1 MVVFE
6 RISKGVRTA
15 ATIFLLVGAVVCASA
30 VSARAGQYHVYS
42 CRTPSGEVAPTDGWT
57 GHLASG
63 GAYDD
68 YVEDTCQSGGA
79 LIAALGDLTTHLND
93 ADEASWVFSAP
104 EVDHLVS
111 GSVWRAGY
119 THASGDEVT
128 SYAFWLSAAVGES
141 IFDECVY
148 TDGCPTLGTVQQPMS
163 ATNQVVVP
171 TTARQI
177 YVTALCT
184 FGSDGRE
191 CGDGFG
197 DSNGYAAAVYL
208 YAADLVLE
216 QSANPSGGD
225 VSGELA
231 SAATVSGTSDVAF
244 SASDPGAGV
253 YEAVFSVDGQVM
265 QSTVLDENGGR
276 CKNVGETSDG
286 LPAFLYVQP
295 CEASVSADVGFDTAR
310 LSNGAHHLVVS
321 VTDAAGNSAPVLDRE
336 ITVENPSPSGT
347 PSLPG
352 TPGSPNGTN
361 ASAQASLSV
370 AWKATRKQSLTVAY
384 GHAETIDGRLTAL
397 GGTAISGAQV
407 EVLATPDDAG
417 AQAVAMRSVPTAEN
431 GTFSLRLPAG
441 TSSRTLRFV
450 YRAQLGDVVPASTRT
465 LTLGVRAGI
474 TLTISPRTSSV
485 GRSIHFHGHLR
496 GGPVPAEGKQL
507 VLEARSPGG
516 PWIEFDVVRTD
527 ARGRYHASYR
537 FKFAGPANYQFRVRS
552 EPESDYPYAA
562 GASAVIGVHER
573 G

>member
-15 ATIFLLVGAVVCASA
+15 ATISLLAGVVVCASA
-30 VSARAGQYHVYS
+30 VSASAGQYHVYS
-42 CRTPSGEVAPTDGWT
+42 CRTPSGEVAPTDGWS

-79 LIAALGDLTTHLND
+79 LTAALGDLTTHIND

-148 TDGCPTLGTVQQPMS
+148 TDGCPSLGTVQQPMS

-171 TTARQI
+171 RTARQI

-191 CGDGFG
+191 CGNGFG
-197 DSNGYAAAVYL
+197 DPNGYAAAVYL

-216 QSANPSGGD
+216 QTANPSAGD

-244 SASDPGAGV
+244 NASDPGAGV
-253 YEAVFSVDGQVM
+253 YEAVFSVDGQVV

-276 CKNVGETSDG
+276 CRNVGETSDG

-295 CEASVSADVGFDTAR
+295 CEASVSADVGFDTTR
-310 LSNGAHHLVVS
+310 LGNGAHHLVVS

-336 ITVENPSPSGT
+336 ITVENPPA
-347 PSLPG
+347 PG
-352 TPGSPNGTN
+352 TPGAPGPPNGTN
-361 ASAQASLSV
+361 ASPQATLSV

-384 GHAETIDGRLTAL
+384 GHVETIDGRLTAP
-397 GGTAISGAQV
+397 GGAAISGAQV
-407 EVLATPDDAG
+407 EVLATPHEAG
-417 AQAVAMRSVPTAEN
+417 AKAMAMGDVRTAEN
-431 GTFSLRLPAG
+431 GSFSLRLPAG

-450 YRAQLGDVVPASTRT
+450 YRAQVGNPVPASART

-485 GRSIHFHGHLR
+485 GRSINFHGQLR
-496 GGPVPAEGKQL
+496 GGPIPGEGKQL

-537 FKFAGPANYQFRVRS
+537 FKFPGPADYQFRVRS

>member
-6 RISKGVRTA
+6 RISESVRTA
-15 ATIFLLVGAVVCASA
+15 AMIFLLAGAFLWMSA

-42 CRTPSGEVAPTDGWT
+42 CRTPSGEVAPTDGWS
-57 GHLASG
+57 GHVVSG

-68 YVEDTCQSGGA
+68 DVEDTCQSGGA
-79 LIAALGDLTTHLND
+79 LIAALGDLTTHLNT
-93 ADEASWVFSAP
+93 DEASWGFSAP

-119 THASGDEVT
+119 THASGDEIA

-141 IFDECVY
+141 VFSECVY
-148 TDGCPTLGTVQQPMS
+148 TDGCPSQGTIQEPMS
-163 ATNQVVVP
+163 VTNQVAVP
-171 TTARQI
+171 ATARKI
-177 YVTALCT
+177 YVSALCT
-184 FGSDGRE
+184 FGSEGRE
-191 CGDGFG
+191 CGDGIG
-197 DSNGYAAAVYL
+197 DPNGYAAAVYL

-216 QSANPSGGD
+216 QSANPSASD

-244 SASDPGAGV
+244 NASDPGAGV
-253 YEAVFSVDGQVM
+253 YAAVFSVDGQVM

-286 LPAFLYVQP
+286 LPAFLYVRP
-295 CEASVSADVGFDTAR
+295 CVGSLSADVGFDTTR
-310 LSNGAHHLVVS
+310 LSNGVHHLVVS

-336 ITVENPSPSGT
+336 ITVENPP
-347 PSLPG
+347 PPAAPG
-352 TPGSPNGTN
+352 APEPANGTN
-361 ASAQASLSV
+361 ASAKAMLAV

-384 GHAETIDGRLTAL
+384 GHVETIDGRLTAP
-397 GGTAISGAQV
+397 GGAAISGAQV
-407 EVLATPDDAG
+407 EVLATPQDTG
-417 AQAVAMRSVPTAEN
+417 AKAVAMANVRTAAN
-431 GTFSLRLPAG
+431 GSFSLRLPAG

-450 YRAQLGDVVPASTRT
+450 YRAHIGDPVPASTRT
-465 LTLGVRAGI
+465 LTLAVRAGI

-485 GRSIHFHGHLR
+485 GRSIHFHGHLL
-496 GGPVPAEGKQL
+496 GGPIPSEGKQL

-537 FKFAGPANYQFRVRS
+537 FKFPGPANYQFRVRS
-552 EPESDYPYAA
+552 EPESDYTYAA
-562 GASAVIGVHER
+562 GASVVIGVHER